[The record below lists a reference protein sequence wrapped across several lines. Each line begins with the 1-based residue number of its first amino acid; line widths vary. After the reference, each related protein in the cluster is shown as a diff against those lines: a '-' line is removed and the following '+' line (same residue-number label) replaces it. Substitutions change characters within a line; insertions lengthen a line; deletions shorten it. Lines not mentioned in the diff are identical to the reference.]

1 MIFATE
7 MNGAFFDRGEKLL
20 IVFHEDKVLTVKIV
34 ELLLIKVDSKRQIIE
49 YLLSWYDQVHTEI
62 IIIAVTY

>member
-1 MIFATE
+1 M
-7 MNGAFFDRGEKLL
+7 GFFDRGEKLL

-62 IIIAVTY
+62 IIIAVIY

>member
-49 YLLSWYDQVHTEI
+49 YLLS
-62 IIIAVTY
+62 